1 MIADLNK
8 PRSSAMYT
16 IYQEKVYVFGG
27 YTGNKK
33 RSKKVNYIWT
43 ILKKIKKDWILWLIS

>member
-33 RSKKVNYIWT
+33 RSKKVNSIMNNFK
-43 ILKKIKKDWILWLIS
+43 KKIKKD

>member
-8 PRSSAMYT
+8 PRSSEMYT

-33 RSKKVNYIWT
+33 RSKKVNYI
-43 ILKKIKKDWILWLIS
+43 

>member
-33 RSKKVNYIWT
+33 RLNFMINK
-43 ILKKIKKDWILWLIS
+43 LINGLFIN

>member
-33 RSKKVNYIWT
+33 RSKKVNYI
-43 ILKKIKKDWILWLIS
+43 